1 MVAVARAAVPPR
13 ITGRPSVVATGAPSS
28 APAAALSS
36 AESTALSDA
45 VIVSELKGRV
55 SKQLAYQPIRKASLI
70 PRAVLLFDID
80 GVIRDVGGS
89 YRRAIVETVHHYSG
103 WRPDPEEIDA
113 LKAEGCWN
121 NDWEASLELLRR
133 RGALGV
139 ASAAVAGS
147 GSAEGSGAAAAGP
160 WSPSPPAPDARIS
173 PADSPAIASSA
184 PPAAPPSRPAP
195 DGAPPFPLPAL
206 AELVAVF
213 GGFYFG
219 GDPDGDPALW
229 RGFIGSEPLLVE
241 PPFFAELHAAGIAW
255 GFVSGA
261 EPPSV
266 RYVLEQRLGLV
277 DPPRIAMGE
286 APDKPDPTGFLQLAE
301 RLLVESGCRGL
312 GAAAPPVAYLG
323 DTVADVLTVQRARQV
338 CPRQRFLSLAVAPPH
353 LQGPERLEARHAYE
367 ERLRQAGADR
377 ILPATDAVLAS
388 LEAWLAEA

>member
-1 MVAVARAAVPPR
+1 MVS
-13 ITGRPSVVATGAPSS
+13 G
-28 APAAALSS
+28 
-36 AESTALSDA
+36 
-45 VIVSELKGRV
+45 LKGR
-55 SKQLAYQPIRKASLI
+55 SGKQLPYQSHRSAPLV

-103 WRPDPEEIDA
+103 WRPDPAVIDA

-133 RGALGV
+133 HRIPGKE
-139 ASAAVAGS
+139 AA
-147 GSAEGSGAAAAGP
+147 
-160 WSPSPPAPDARIS
+160 PSP
-173 PADSPAIASSA
+173 DSLLRSSGTGASA
-184 PPAAPPSRPAP
+184 PPAGLALTVPGPS
-195 DGAPPFPLPAL
+195 PLPSL
-206 AELVAVF
+206 AELVEVF

-241 PPFFAELHAAGIAW
+241 PSFFTELNAAGIAW

-266 RYVLEQRLGLV
+266 RYVLEQRLGLL

-286 APDKPDPTGFLQLAE
+286 APDKPDPTGFLRLAE
-301 RLLVESGCRGL
+301 RLLAEGAGPGL
-312 GAAAPPVAYLG
+312 GASSPPVAYLG
-323 DTVADVLTVQRARQV
+323 DTVADVMTVQRARQV
-338 CPRQRFLSLAVAPPH
+338 CPHQRFLSLAVAPPH
-353 LQGPERLEARHAYE
+353 LQGPEHRVARLAYE

-377 ILPATDAVLAS
+377 ILPATTSVLAS
-388 LEAWLAEA
+388 LEALLAET